1 MNSHCG
7 NEIISPCSCNR
18 FYHKNCIL
26 LYLFYSN
33 NIYCESCHDI
43 YNIRTTERYNL
54 PTLLFSQNFFFNF
67 LFYILIILS
76 VSFAI
81 YFIATWEYIIPEMYY
96 EMKIFFICVLSII
109 NLLIIIT
116 LVVRSIYIKNRAP
129 PANIYVEDKFKVSSE
144 EDNINNINYE
154 NHYSNQNFLTNNM
167 NSSPLNKLNNNM
179 RVNDINNI
187 NGKLANKFSKINN
200 IQYYSLKNYSDYN
213 EFFLN
218 NLCTEIFEAKLNFI
232 NFNKLKVEKSIQQL
246 NTIKEINDDEFQQN
260 ILIKYMDFNSSN
272 SSNDSIRGHKMNLN
286 EKLKSKDNYNMNIVN
301 KNKSK
306 YKNGLKEI
314 SNDTPILQGDYSDNE
329 SDNEIYYK
337 KLNEIYNDQIN
348 NNNKKRMKKGNIT
361 QERDSDLNNFNT
373 NINSAS
379 GEKFK
384 FSNKD
389 LMGLNVS
396 NINQENL
403 DYYNSNNYE
412 KLILKENINY
422 LNKKTSNSNINRNN
436 INSIKYKS
444 RVSNKDITS
453 VDSYGNS
460 RHSKI
465 DSEGIDYRDF
475 IVTEEKEISSGN
487 HFKFISPKT
496 KLSTGITIKLFF

>member
-1 MNSHCG
+1 
-7 NEIISPCSCNR
+7 
-18 FYHKNCIL
+18 
-26 LYLFYSN
+26 
-33 NIYCESCHDI
+33 
-43 YNIRTTERYNL
+43 
-54 PTLLFSQNFFFNF
+54 
-67 LFYILIILS
+67 
-76 VSFAI
+76 
-81 YFIATWEYIIPEMYY
+81 
-96 EMKIFFICVLSII
+96 
-109 NLLIIIT
+109 
-116 LVVRSIYIKNRAP
+116 
-129 PANIYVEDKFKVSSE
+129 
-144 EDNINNINYE
+144 
-154 NHYSNQNFLTNNM
+154 M